1 MALVDRRNR
10 PPIVNRLYGGRLRIT
25 YRSDVINSVDT
36 KAELLASVLL
46 EPKTAD
52 SKHTEC
58 LIVSQDL
65 AGGELNKPN
74 TLIQV
79 FETLTTAMVDEIQ
92 PITDTDVNARESIT
106 RTLIGQPDVD
116 ISAISI
122 GSIYNSS
129 YAATQIV
136 NQSDEFRRQL
146 KVKYLEVELSE
157 TQIGGDQRIDTE
169 NGRTAFVRTFV
180 QLSAATYVPGDVG
193 DISTIDSLSV
203 ALSDIKSETS
213 GAVRTISRTYITAGK
228 LSESTKDSSNGK
240 LIVKSLVFFNEIPS
254 TPSGFTLTDT
264 SVKNPD
270 GSPTYSYQ
278 FAKGVGRIS
287 TKESTRQKGQVKITS
302 IQYLGADDATTP
314 SGNLIDSDVTEK
326 DGYVLTSQ
334 AYAEIVGTGYLVDD
348 VQTKEGGKLI
358 LYNKVR
364 VGSLPANP
372 SATIGGSVVLIDES
386 SKEED
391 GYTVYSRSWAEGEGR
406 ISINDEIKNGGK
418 LLIRTIVGLGSAA
431 DAQATYTW
439 LGTEEREQDGYT
451 IFTDRFVKGVGR
463 ISIDTQTREQGGISL
478 VTVRYLGTDDGSL
491 PAGDLI
497 KTDTEERDGYAITTK
512 VYIDAATG
520 TVQQSDETRNGGKLL
535 IRHIKS
541 YVGIPAT
548 PSGYTPTE
556 TQSVDRDGYIE
567 YNYTFTKGTG
577 QIDQE
582 DDTLRGGNVLVRRI
596 RHLVAPAAVNP
607 IATPSLYTK
616 IKEGYDDRDGY
627 RIWTSHFVKGSGLI
641 STRTRQGPVEG
652 TTVMTNVALGTAS
665 VPTGALIE
673 SEDSEE
679 DGYVVYTRSAVQ
691 GTITG
696 TKYTYKDPVSVT
708 VPGIVTPGTQAV
720 PSGTIAVA
728 AVQPPR
734 TKEVM
739 ATVTVEIVT
748 TPPVTGTPAYDIGG
762 ISCSVSFIKTDEIYV
777 GTQVIGAG
785 TPTTISTDIY
795 RKISSLRQAEYRGC
809 YLSGTT
815 ATGTQTYDTVN
826 SESDTYTNTITTK
839 AIGTGSTSDTSAT
852 SGILRRNA
860 RPAFTALD
868 GTTYYEVATWSI

>member
-314 SGNLIDSDVTEK
+314 SGTLIDSDVTEK
-326 DGYVLTSQ
+326 DGYVLTSK
-334 AYAEIVGTGYLVDD
+334 AYAEIIGTGVLVED
-348 VQTKEGGKLI
+348 VQTKNGGKLL
-358 LYNKVR
+358 LYTRVR
-364 VGSLPANP
+364 VGSEPTTP
-372 SATIGGSVVLIDES
+372 SPTIGGTVVLVDQS
-386 SKEED
+386 TKEED
-391 GYTVYSRSWAEGEGR
+391 GYTVYNRTFAEGIGEISRIIDYTQSVDQGSSGLTKTVIRHLTASSVTSDPTSLGGSVKIGEDKVDQEGYR
-406 ISINDEIKNGGK
+406 LWTVSY
-418 LLIRTIVGLGSAA
+418 A
-431 DAQATYTW
+431 
-439 LGTEEREQDGYT
+439 
-451 IFTDRFVKGVGR
+451 KGAGAVL
-463 ISIDTQTREQGGISL
+463 SDTQI
-478 VTVRYLGTDDGSL
+478 
-491 PAGDLI
+491 
-497 KTDTEERDGYAITTK
+497 
-512 VYIDAATG
+512 
-520 TVQQSDETRNGGKLL
+520 RNGGKLIL
-535 IRHIKS
+535 YHL
-541 YVGIPAT
+541 VQLGAPPTT
-548 PSGYTPTE
+548 PSPSIGGTVAETSGITSIREGYTVHDYRYAE
-556 TQSVDRDGYIE
+556 GE
-567 YNYTFTKGTG
+567 G
-577 QIDQE
+577 QISVE
-582 DDTLRGGNVLVRRI
+582 DGETSNGTILTRVI
-596 RHLVAPAAVNP
+596 R
-607 IATPSLYTK
+607 
-616 IKEGYDDRDGY
+616 
-627 RIWTSHFVKGSGLI
+627 
-641 STRTRQGPVEG
+641 
-652 TTVMTNVALGTAS
+652 ALGTAPS
-665 VPTGALIE
+665 TPEGYQLIE
-673 SEDSEE
+673 TDEQEQ
-679 DGYVVYTRSAVQ
+679 DGTSLYTSSFVKGIDTSYQKWVDFVYPGRAKPLVLFVGSRTCVDIFLSP
-691 GTITG
+691 
-696 TKYTYKDPVSVT
+696 PV
-708 VPGIVTPGTQAV
+708 
-720 PSGTIAVA
+720 
-728 AVQPPR
+728 R
-734 TKEVM
+734 TKVL
-739 ATVTVEIVT
+739 ATVEISYQT
-748 TPPVTGTPAYDIGG
+748 DGG
-762 ISCSVSFIKTDEIYV
+762 LGNIPYALWNPTEWATMAAAWRGWDDYPRIKTEGLRGYRAENGYSNYSFSTSSGFSHTMFSDRVYHPTSGYVSVSGGPD
-777 GTQVIGAG
+777 A
-785 TPTTISTDIY
+785 PDN
-795 RKISSLRQAEYRGC
+795 
-809 YLSGTT
+809 
-815 ATGTQTYDTVN
+815 QTLMV
-826 SESDTYTNTITTK
+826 EPPRIE
-839 AIGTGSTSDTSAT
+839 
-852 SGILRRNA
+852 
-860 RPAFTALD
+860 PAFRTAN
-868 GTTYYEVATWSI
+868 GTTYYRRTVSYSTIPEQTPLPGGQPQETTTGVTDAASLRAISTTGLSAGRRTNYFYLTYTSGSATFTQQVRGILVAGALASESTLNVRPNDYNGSTNAKYWRLTQ

>member
-334 AYAEIVGTGYLVDD
+334 AYAEIVGTGYLVND
-348 VQTKEGGKLI
+348 VQTKEGGKLVI
-358 LYNKVR
+358 YNQVR
-364 VGSLPANP
+364 VGSLPATP
-372 SATIGGSVVLIDES
+372 TQTIGGSVVLIDES
-386 SKEED
+386 TREED
-391 GYTVYSRSWAEGEGR
+391 GYTVYNRKWAEG
-406 ISINDEIKNGGK
+406 NGQ
-418 LLIRTIVGLGSAA
+418 VSQV
-431 DAQATYTW
+431 D
-439 LGTEEREQDGYT
+439 
-451 IFTDRFVKGVGR
+451 
-463 ISIDTQTREQGGISL
+463 QTR
-478 VTVRYLGTDDGSL
+478 
-491 PAGDLI
+491 
-497 KTDTEERDGYAITTK
+497 
-512 VYIDAATG
+512 
-520 TVQQSDETRNGGKLL
+520 
-535 IRHIKS
+535 
-541 YVGIPAT
+541 
-548 PSGYTPTE
+548 
-556 TQSVDRDGYIE
+556 
-567 YNYTFTKGTG
+567 
-577 QIDQE
+577 
-582 DDTLRGGNVLVRRI
+582 RGGAILIRRI
-596 RHLVAPAAVNP
+596 RHIVALAASNP
-607 IATPSLYTK
+607 ISTPADYTA
-616 IKEGYDDRDGY
+616 IRADYQDQDGI
-627 RIWTSHFVKGSGLI
+627 RIWTAEFVKGTGLI
-641 STRTRQGPVEG
+641 SSVTRDGKIPG
-652 TTVMTNVALGTAS
+652 TKVVTNTAFGAAN
-665 VPTGALIE
+665 VPSGVLIG
-673 SEDSEE
+673 SEDRED
-679 DGYVVYTRSAVQ
+679 DGYIVYVRTAIQ
-691 GTITG
+691 GTLVEE
-696 TKYTYKDPVSVT
+696 KYTYTDLVNVT
-708 VPGIVTPGTQAV
+708 IPGTVNLTTESV
-720 PSGTIAVA
+720 PDGTVAIAEV
-728 AVQPPR
+728 VPPSS
-734 TKEVM
+734 KQVL

-748 TPPVTGTPAYDIGG
+748 TPPTAGTAAYDIGQ
-762 ISCSVSFIKTDEIYV
+762 ISCAVTFIRTEELYV

-785 TPTTISTDIY
+785 TANTISTEIY
-795 RKISSLRQAEYRGC
+795 RTLSSVRQAEYRGC
-809 YLSGTT
+809 YLSGGGS
-815 ATGTQTYDTVN
+815 ATGTQEYDTTD

-839 AIGTGSTSDTSAT
+839 AKGTGAT
-852 SGILRRNA
+852 SNTSSQYGILRRNV
-860 RPAFTALD
+860 RPVLTALD
-868 GTTYYEVATWSI
+868 GTNYFEVVTWELIEP